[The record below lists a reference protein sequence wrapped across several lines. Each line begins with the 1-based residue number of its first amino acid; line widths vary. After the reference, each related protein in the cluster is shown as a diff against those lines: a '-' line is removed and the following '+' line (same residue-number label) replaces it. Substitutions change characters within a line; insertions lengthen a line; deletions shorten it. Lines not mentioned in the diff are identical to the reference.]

1 MERIILEPEPKLLD
15 IGAGAGDKNCK
26 YLELEPENWAAAPQ
40 IWWMVNH
47 IAGGNTVL
55 ERRLVAKDLIAFSP
69 ISSETNAF

>member
-47 IAGGNTVL
+47 TAGGNTVL
-55 ERRLVAKDLIAFSP
+55 ERRLIAKDLIAFSP
-69 ISSETNAF
+69 ISSETTAF